1 MTKFSFVKSNFSQ
14 RIKAFFFSNLMRVVG
29 GIFLFSF
36 FSLVSNTLLSEKY
49 ESDIAE
55 SEKRILDYKKEG
67 KIPDE
72 MKLFYKGKEGDYI
85 VFYDLDG
92 QEIFYKYRRNR
103 FDLDSETKLIGLHR
117 GQAYR
122 IKGRFRGI
130 FLHFDPK
137 EKKHIFPPQFLFPD
151 ELTKEQLENRHNKP
165 AFVLESYESTALD
178 EVIH

>member
-1 MTKFSFVKSNFSQ
+1 
-14 RIKAFFFSNLMRVVG
+14 LC
-29 GIFLFSF
+29 
-36 FSLVSNTLLSEKY
+36 LVSVNYLQSEKY
-49 ESDIAE
+49 QSDIAE

-103 FDLDSETKLIGLHR
+103 FDIDSETKLIGLHR

-137 EKKHIFPPQFLFPD
+137 EKKHIFPAQFLFPD